1 LISDEHRHLAAE
13 DFRAYKITTLVLPV
27 DHPRAEQVKT
37 IVDLLVGPGRRI
49 DDVWVW
55 DVQEFAARG

>member
-1 LISDEHRHLAAE
+1 MPTEKTA
-13 DFRAYKITTLVLPV
+13 LVVVHGVADQLPGATA
-27 DHPRAEQVKT
+27 RS